1 MDFLPKHLRLLAA
14 SWVIIIAPIAQVKAD
29 SHKAVELEEF
39 VGRSRYRGE
48 KAGLVAE

>member
-1 MDFLPKHLRLLAA
+1 MRNPELARQ
-14 SWVIIIAPIAQVKAD
+14 IKA
-29 SHKAVELEEF
+29 L